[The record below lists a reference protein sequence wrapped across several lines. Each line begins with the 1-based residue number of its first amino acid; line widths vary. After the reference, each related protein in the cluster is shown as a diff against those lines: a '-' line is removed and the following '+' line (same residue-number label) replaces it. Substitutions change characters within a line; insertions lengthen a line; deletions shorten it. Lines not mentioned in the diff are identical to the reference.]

1 MDKKIAFEKK
11 LEHFEPALKAYALKL
26 MHDTNDAKDLV
37 QETFMKAIIHSSKF
51 KTGTNLK
58 GWLFTIMYNSFIS
71 NYRKAVRKN
80 KLIHTQIEKF
90 INDKASPI
98 HTQNK
103 GELKFI
109 NQDISNAINRLPDQL
124 RVIFE
129 MNILG
134 YKYHEIAEKFDLP
147 LGTIKTKIYYARKRL
162 KNSLHEYRKTYNL
175 SNL

>member
-11 LEHFEPALKAYALKL
+11 LEHLEAALKAYALKL
-26 MHDTNDAKDLV
+26 THDTNDAKDLV

-51 KTGTNLK
+51 KIGTNLK

-71 NYRKAVRKN
+71 NYRKAVR
-80 KLIHTQIEKF
+80 TEKY

-98 HTQNK
+98 HTQNR

-109 NQDISNAINRLPDQL
+109 NQDISNAIDRLPSQL
-124 RVIFE
+124 RIIFE

-134 YKYHEIAEKFDLP
+134 YKYYEIAEKFDLP
-147 LGTIKTKIYYARKRL
+147 LGTIKTKIYHARKRL